1 MHKILT
7 QFLCFFRWLWVDNYN
22 LSVLLVEAG
31 LASVHNTAD
40 KTEFFSQ
47 LKRAEEQAKAKKEKV
62 IELNFKLQI
71 NEIAF
76 VVKLTKS

>member
-1 MHKILT
+1 MI
-7 QFLCFFRWLWVDNYN
+7 FLSCRWLWVENHN

-62 IELNFKLQI
+62 IYHGLILFLH
-71 NEIAF
+71 
-76 VVKLTKS
+76 